1 MFWKVSLYDT
11 RFWNFT
17 AGKSLLTQAATTGL
31 DSLAR
36 CLLWGTPSG
45 SVPGPDYSALNLNCL
60 KRILK
65 NKHFFGINKRQR
77 DKLPSPVDR
86 KLIM

>member
-36 CLLWGTPSG
+36 CLLWGRL
-45 SVPGPDYSALNLNCL
+45 VEVCL
-60 KRILK
+60 
-65 NKHFFGINKRQR
+65 
-77 DKLPSPVDR
+77 V
-86 KLIM
+86 LIIQL